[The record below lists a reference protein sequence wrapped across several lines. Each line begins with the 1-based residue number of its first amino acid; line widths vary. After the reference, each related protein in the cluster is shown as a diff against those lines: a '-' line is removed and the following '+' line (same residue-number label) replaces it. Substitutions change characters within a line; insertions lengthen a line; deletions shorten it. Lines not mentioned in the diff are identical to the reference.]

1 MIGFLFVALLI
12 VVVALLVL
20 SRPFIFQS
28 KSISVSHEQVNA
40 EAYQYQL
47 ERLRADKA
55 DGSLSAENYDIA
67 IRELEKRVLDES
79 SDTVVADA
87 LVRPKRTMIA
97 ICILVPIAAAAL
109 YLLLGDPNSL
119 DGYERQNQTA
129 SKEVEQMVTSL
140 VEKLKKEPNNPK
152 GWAMLARSYKV
163 MGRPVDAEK
172 AYEAAEA
179 YIANDA
185 QLLADYADVV
195 ASNANGSFVGKPEKL
210 IQQAL
215 AVDPNNAMALWLSG
229 TASFNAGRYTEAIK
243 TWRYLLAL
251 LDPDSE
257 DARVLKSSID
267 EARANGGVGAESSI
281 PASTTKPRA
290 VAPSGATITGEVT
303 LTADLKKSFA
313 PNDVL
318 MVIARKPGERMPIAV
333 YRIEVSALPTKFKL
347 DDSMSMNQQVKLS
360 TYQVVELEARLSK
373 SGQAKPEAGD
383 LYSDPVTVKL
393 NASAVALRLSR
404 VR

>member
-1 MIGFLFVALLI
+1 M
-12 VVVALLVL
+12 VV
-20 SRPFIFQS
+20 
-28 KSISVSHEQVNA
+28 
-40 EAYQYQL
+40 
-47 ERLRADKA
+47 
-55 DGSLSAENYDIA
+55 
-67 IRELEKRVLDES
+67 
-79 SDTVVADA
+79 
-87 LVRPKRTMIA
+87 
-97 ICILVPIAAAAL
+97 
-109 YLLLGDPNSL
+109 
-119 DGYERQNQTA
+119 
-129 SKEVEQMVTSL
+129 
-140 VEKLKKEPNNPK
+140 
-152 GWAMLARSYKV
+152 
-163 MGRPVDAEK
+163 
-172 AYEAAEA
+172 
-179 YIANDA
+179 
-185 QLLADYADVV
+185 
-195 ASNANGSFVGKPEKL
+195 
-210 IQQAL
+210 
-215 AVDPNNAMALWLSG
+215 G

-257 DARVLKSSID
+257 DARVLKASID
-267 EARANGGVGAESSI
+267 EARANGGEGAESSI
-281 PASTTKPRA
+281 PASTAKPGT

-360 TYQVVELEARLSK
+360 AYQVVELEARLSK

-404 VR
+404 MRP